1 MPSPHP
7 ATNAQRRR
15 RLLLGLAATLCAA
28 GWGSAAAAEPPP
40 LLAARAAAADGD
52 PERADALYIEAC
64 GAADAPGG
72 CFLEAGLM
80 WSRAGLYARALPWLE
95 QARRADNLDPE
106 THLACGVA
114 LDGLGRNPEAA
125 RLYRQVLMMAPGHAV
140 ALFNLGRLELL
151 QGDLERAEGTLRDL
165 IARQPDHWQ
174 AHNNL
179 GLVLL
184 ERRQPTAALAPLR
197 QALRLHP
204 GDPGIIYNL
213 GRARAAQGDMKRA
226 LALFDEALQAWGPGD
241 LAAVP
246 LHFARGDALFHLK
259 RFEEA
264 AASYEAA
271 LALDP
276 QHGGARLNLGA
287 ALANLGRNQEALS
300 ALERAANDGVGDA
313 AVYRQ
318 VAVLR
323 VEAQDWP
330 GALRALLEA
339 QRRGDADASLFAML
353 GQIHEA
359 LGDDIDA
366 AAARKEACRRGDRAS
381 CAQRP

>member
-7 ATNAQRRR
+7 ATKAQRR
-15 RLLLGLAATLCAA
+15 RLLLGLAATLGAA
-28 GWGSAAAAEPPP
+28 AWGSDAAAEPPP
-40 LLAARAAAADGD
+40 TLLAARTAAADGA

-64 GAADAPGG
+64 AAADAPGG

-95 QARRADNLDPE
+95 QARRADHLNPE
-106 THLACGVA
+106 THLACAVA

-125 RLYRQVLMMAPGHAV
+125 RLYRQVLLMAPGHAV

-151 QGDLERAEGTLRDL
+151 QGDLERAEHTLRDL
-165 IARQPDHWQ
+165 IARQPEHWQ

-204 GDPGIIYNL
+204 DDPGIIYNL

-226 LALFDEALQAWGPGD
+226 LALFDQALLGWGPGD

-264 AASYEAA
+264 ADAYEAA

-287 ALANLGRNQEALS
+287 ALANLGRNQEALD
-300 ALERAANDGVGDA
+300 ALERAARDGAGDA

-323 VEAQDWP
+323 VEAQDWR
-330 GALRALLEA
+330 GALSALQEA

-359 LGDDIDA
+359 LGERDDA
-366 AAARKEACRRGDRAS
+366 AAARREACRRGDRAS
-381 CAQRP
+381 CPQVP